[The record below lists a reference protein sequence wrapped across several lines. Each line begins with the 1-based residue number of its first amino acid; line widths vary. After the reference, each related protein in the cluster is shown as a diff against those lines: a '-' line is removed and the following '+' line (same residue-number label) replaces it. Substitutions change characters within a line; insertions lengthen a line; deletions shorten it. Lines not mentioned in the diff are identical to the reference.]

1 MFVSVTVFLTV
12 KKTVYN
18 FYDEID
24 KNPQE
29 GPGWRALFD
38 RTAHRNLPENCS
50 AAFLAF
56 RYKQRYKRRYKR
68 HINNV

>member
-29 GPGWRALFD
+29 SPGWRALFD
-38 RTAHRNLPENCS
+38 RTATSKS
-50 AAFLAF
+50 ARKLLCGFSGVSL
-56 RYKQRYKRRYKR
+56 
-68 HINNV
+68 